1 LNART
6 AAILG
11 GALAAYA
18 ALTIGYATATPIWQN
33 PDEPAHFNY
42 VAHVART
49 GGLPELV
56 PGDWDSAL
64 LERLKNGR
72 LEPGDAVEAIRYE
85 SWQPPL
91 FYLAAAPVFL
101 LAGNQ
106 DPSAVVLQLRLLNAL
121 VGALTLGVA
130 FLVARELLPAPLAP
144 AVPLA
149 MVGVPMF
156 TSVSASISAD
166 PLANVL
172 SASLVLVLV
181 RRIQQPCSVDD
192 PRWPVRTAVLLGLG
206 VLTKLAVGI
215 FVPLALA
222 VILGRSARRVRD
234 GVLLVAT
241 TGLVALPWLIH
252 QVTTYGWLDPLAMS
266 RHAAVVLEQPRFT
279 GLSVDYL
286 IRFATISFHSIWAQ
300 FGWMGIVA
308 PDRLYWTWG
317 VLSLAA
323 LVGLAIDRRRLERP
337 AWRFVLA
344 TLGMAVLAYIAYNLA
359 FEQFQGRYLFTALV
373 PIALLL
379 VAGWAALLPNRVQAW
394 GVLLVGSGLVVLNA
408 VALTRVLVTGF
419 APVG

>member
-1 LNART
+1 
-6 AAILG
+6 
-11 GALAAYA
+11 
-18 ALTIGYATATPIWQN
+18 
-33 PDEPAHFNY
+33 
-42 VAHVART
+42 
-49 GGLPELV
+49 
-56 PGDWDSAL
+56 
-64 LERLKNGR
+64 
-72 LEPGDAVEAIRYE
+72 
-85 SWQPPL
+85 
-91 FYLAAAPVFL
+91 
-101 LAGNQ
+101 
-106 DPSAVVLQLRLLNAL
+106 
-121 VGALTLGVA
+121 
-130 FLVARELLPAPLAP
+130 
-144 AVPLA
+144 
-149 MVGVPMF
+149 
-156 TSVSASISAD
+156 
-166 PLANVL
+166 
-172 SASLVLVLV
+172 
-181 RRIQQPCSVDD
+181 
-192 PRWPVRTAVLLGLG
+192 VRTAVLLGLG

-222 VILGRSARRVRD
+222 VLLGRSARRVRD
-234 GVLLVAT
+234 GLLLVAT

-266 RHAAVVLEQPRFT
+266 RHAAVVLDQPRFT

-286 IRFATISFHSIWAQ
+286 IRFATISFHSFWAQ

-323 LVGLAIDRRRLERP
+323 LVGLAVDHRRLERP